1 VSTTSPF
8 CCDDVSMKN
17 RFRSN
22 FSRRPKRSFQGM
34 STFSWL
40 AQLYRAAYYS
50 GRRCSSR
57 PASLCLSHSQM
68 DLPHAAYV
76 MESIT
81 LTNSARPP
89 LVIGLVAYVV
99 KLGTLACDVRR
110 FARHACASSV
120 MLITIS

>member
-1 VSTTSPF
+1 MSTTSPS
-8 CCDDVSMKN
+8 CCGVVYMKN

-22 FSRRPKRSFQGM
+22 SSRWQKSSFQGR
-34 STFSWL
+34 STLSWL
-40 AQLYRAAYYS
+40 AQPYRAAYYS
-50 GRRCSSR
+50 GRRCPSR
-57 PASLCLSHSQM
+57 QESLCLSHSQM